1 MHGLQL
7 NHLSQSFQ
15 GVRALHDVS
24 LHIPTGSVTALLG
37 PSGSGKST
45 LLNLIAGLQRAQSGS
60 ILWDSAPLDAVPVH
74 QRGIGFMFQDYAL
87 FPHLNVAQNIT
98 FGLRMAGWSK
108 TEQTRR
114 LNEVLD
120 LVNLRGFERRD
131 VLTLSGGEQQRV
143 ALARALAPRP
153 RLLLLDEPLGALDR
167 ALRERLLTEV
177 GDILRHT
184 RQTAIYVTH
193 DQTEA
198 FTLADTV
205 AILRAGEL
213 MQMATPREIYRAP
226 ASPWVARF
234 LGLSNLFEG
243 ICTRGPAGWVLE
255 SPLGCLPLGESAPYT
270 GRVRFLL
277 RADAL
282 TLGEAAPQRLRGTLE
297 SVSFYGKNIQAKM
310 RIAKEIL
317 TADFAWQTDLP
328 PLGSPLTVSFDPQS
342 ALQFFALTDAL

>member
-7 NHLSQSFQ
+7 CNLCQSFR
-15 GVRALHDVS
+15 GVRVLHNIS
-24 LHIPTGSVTALLG
+24 LHVPPGSVTALLG

-45 LLNLIAGLQRAQSGS
+45 LLNLIAGLQRAESGS
-60 ILWDSAPLDAVPVH
+60 ILWNATPLDDVPVH

-108 TEQTRR
+108 TEQARR
-114 LNEVLD
+114 LTEVLE

-131 VLTLSGGEQQRV
+131 VFTLSGGEQQRV

-167 ALRERLLTEV
+167 ALREHLLTEV
-177 GDILRHT
+177 GDILRQT

-205 AILRAGEL
+205 AVLRAGQL
-213 MQMATPREIYRAP
+213 MQMATPREMYRAP

-243 ICTRGPAGWVLE
+243 ICTRGPEGWEVQ
-255 SPLGCLPLGESAPYT
+255 SPLGHLPLGDSAPHT
-270 GRVRFLL
+270 GPVRFLL

-282 TLGEAAPQRLRGTLE
+282 TLGEAGPQRLRGILE
-297 SVSFYGKNIQAKM
+297 SASFRGKTIQAKL
-310 RIAKEIL
+310 RIASEFVML
-317 TADFAWQTDLP
+317 DLPWQTELP
-328 PLGSPLTVSFDPQS
+328 AIGNPLTVSFDS
-342 ALQFFALTDAL
+342 KAALQLFSLTDAI